1 MAKETTYAGMLG
13 DLRRL
18 AAPLAANAAELP
30 HLEGTRLKLEGVVT
44 RAGEVLKEQAAFTA
58 AKQEASKEI
67 RDLLREGQRLANV
80 LRLALKEHYGIR
92 AEKLADFG
100 LQPFRGRP
108 RVAKPAPE
116 APAAAPEPAP
126 APPAPADPDR

>member
-1 MAKETTYAGMLG
+1 MLG

-67 RDLLREGQRLANV
+67 QGLVREGQRLANV

-92 AEKLADFG
+92 AEKLAEFG
-100 LQPFRGRP
+100 IWGVAAHAPRLSFARLGAVFSRFRSP
-108 RVAKPAPE
+108 V
-116 APAAAPEPAP
+116 
-126 APPAPADPDR
+126 